1 MQLRAF
7 RALRPVPE
15 LAARVV
21 SPPYDVV
28 SRSEAV
34 ALAAGEP
41 MSFLHV
47 GRSDID
53 LPEDVDP
60 HDPRVYERARRNL
73 DGLAADGVLL
83 RDPDP
88 ALFVYREVMG
98 ARAQIGVV
106 GCVSVADYER
116 DVIRKHERTR
126 PDKEDDRTR
135 HILALDAHAEP
146 VLFAYRGSGEVDR
159 LVAAAVKAPALYD
172 LTTADGVHHTVWRA
186 PDAAALVD
194 AFARVPCAYVADGH
208 HRSAGAQRAAAER
221 RGGRPDGPGMNAGH
235 EWFPAVLC
243 PADQLEI
250 LPYHRLVRDLGG
262 LTAADVLA
270 RLGRMGRVHPAA
282 EAAPPRAGTF
292 GIYLERRWHLLEL
305 EADSANRGD
314 PLRSLDVWLLG
325 ERVLGPVL
333 GVRDQGAD
341 ARLDFVGGIRGTRT
355 LEAAV
360 DTGEAALAVSMFPT
374 SMPQLM
380 AVADAGAIMPPKS
393 TWFEPKL
400 LSGFFVHPLD

>member
-28 SRSEAV
+28 SRSEAA

-73 DGLAADGVLL
+73 DGLAADGVLV
-83 RDPDP
+83 RDTDP

-98 ARAQIGVV
+98 TRTQIGVV

-135 HILALDAHAEP
+135 HILTLEAHAEP
-146 VLFAYRGSGEVDR
+146 VLFAYRGSAEVDR
-159 LVAAAVKAPALYD
+159 LVAAAVKEPPLYD
-172 LTTADGVHHTVWRA
+172 LTTADGVHHTVWKA

-208 HRSAGAQRAAAER
+208 HRSAGARRAAAER
-221 RGGRPDGPGMNAGH
+221 RGRDPHGADAEH
-235 EWFPAVLC
+235 EWFPAALC
-243 PADQLEI
+243 PADQLAI

-262 LTAADVLA
+262 LTAAEVLA
-270 RLGRMGRVHPAA
+270 RLGRAGRLSPSAG
-282 EAAPPRAGTF
+282 AAPPRAGSF
-292 GIYLERRWHLLEL
+292 CIYLERRWHLLEL
-305 EADSANRGD
+305 APDSVDRAD

-333 GVRDQGAD
+333 GITDQGTD
-341 ARLDFVGGIRGTRT
+341 ARLDFVGGIRGTRA
-355 LEAAV
+355 LEARV
-360 DTGEAALAVSMFPT
+360 DAGEAALAVSMFPT
-374 SMPQLM
+374 SMEQLM

>member
-28 SRSEAV
+28 SRSEAA

-73 DGLAADGVLL
+73 DGLAADGVLV

-135 HILALDAHAEP
+135 HILTLEAHAEP
-146 VLFAYRGSGEVDR
+146 VLFAYRGSAEVDR

-172 LTTADGVHHTVWRA
+172 LTTADGVRHTVWRA

-208 HRSAGAQRAAAER
+208 HRSAGARRAAAER
-221 RGGRPDGPGMNAGH
+221 RGRDPRGVDAEH
-235 EWFPAVLC
+235 EWFPAALC
-243 PADQLEI
+243 PADQLAI

-262 LTAADVLA
+262 LTAAEVLA
-270 RLGRMGRVHPAA
+270 RLGRAGRLSPAA
-282 EAAPPRAGTF
+282 GAAPPRAGSF
-292 GIYLERRWHLLEL
+292 CIYLERRWHLLEL
-305 EADSANRGD
+305 APDSVDRAD

-333 GVRDQGAD
+333 GITDQGTD
-341 ARLDFVGGIRGTRT
+341 ARLDFVGGIRGTRA
-355 LEAAV
+355 LEARV
-360 DTGEAALAVSMFPT
+360 DAGEAALAVSMFPT
-374 SMPQLM
+374 SMEQLM

>member
-28 SRSEAV
+28 SRSEAA
-34 ALAAGEP
+34 ALAAGEA

-47 GRSDID
+47 VRSDID
-53 LPEDVDP
+53 LPEDVGP
-60 HDPRVYERARRNL
+60 HDPRVYAQARRNL
-73 DGLAADGVLL
+73 DGFAADGVLV
-83 RDPDP
+83 RDTDP

-98 ARAQIGVV
+98 ARAQVGVV

-135 HILALDAHAEP
+135 HILALEAHAEP
-146 VLFAYRGSGEVDR
+146 VLFAYRGSTEVDR

-172 LTTADGVHHTVWRA
+172 LTTANGVRHTVWKA
-186 PDAAALVD
+186 PDAPALVD

-208 HRSAGAQRAAAER
+208 HRSAGARRAAAER
-221 RGGRPDGPGMNAGH
+221 RGRDPNGADAEH
-235 EWFPAVLC
+235 EWFPAALC
-243 PADQLEI
+243 PADQLAI

-262 LTAADVLA
+262 LTTAEVLV
-270 RLGRMGRVHPAA
+270 RLGRAGRLSPSAG
-282 EAAPPRAGTF
+282 AAPPRAGSF
-292 GIYLERRWHLLEL
+292 CIYLERRWHLLEL
-305 EADSANRGD
+305 APDSVDRAD

-333 GVRDQGAD
+333 GITDQGTD
-341 ARLDFVGGIRGTRT
+341 ARLDFVGGIRGTRA
-355 LEAAV
+355 LEGRV
-360 DTGEAALAVSMFPT
+360 DAGEAALAVSMFPT
-374 SMPQLM
+374 SMEQLM

>member
-28 SRSEAV
+28 SRSEAA
-34 ALAAGEP
+34 ALAADEP

-47 GRSDID
+47 VRSDID

-60 HDPRVYERARRNL
+60 HDPRVYDRARRNL
-73 DGLAADGVLL
+73 DGLAADGVLV
-83 RDPDP
+83 RDIDP

-116 DVIRKHERTR
+116 DVVRKHERTR

-135 HILALDAHAEP
+135 HILTLEAHAEP
-146 VLFAYRGSGEVDR
+146 VLVAYRGSAEVDR
-159 LVAAAVKAPALYD
+159 LVAAAVETPALCD
-172 LTTADGVHHTVWRA
+172 LTTADGVRHTVWRA

-221 RGGRPDGPGMNAGH
+221 RGRDPRRVDGEH
-235 EWFPAVLC
+235 EWFPAALC
-243 PADQLEI
+243 PADQLAI

-262 LTAADVLA
+262 LTAAEVLA
-270 RLGRMGRVHPAA
+270 RLERVGRLSPAA
-282 EAAPPRAGTF
+282 GAAPLRAGSF
-292 GIYLERRWHLLEL
+292 CIYLERRWYLLEL
-305 EADSANRGD
+305 APDSVDRAD

-333 GVRDQGAD
+333 GITDQGTD
-341 ARLDFVGGIRGTRT
+341 VRLAFVGGIRGIRA
-355 LEAAV
+355 LEVRV
-360 DTGEAALAVSMFPT
+360 DAGEAALAVSMFPT
-374 SMPQLM
+374 SMEQLM

>member
-28 SRSEAV
+28 SRSEAA

-60 HDPRVYERARRNL
+60 HDPRVYDRARRNL
-73 DGLAADGVLL
+73 DGLAADGVLV
-83 RDPDP
+83 RDADP

-116 DVIRKHERTR
+116 DVIKKHERTR

-135 HILALDAHAEP
+135 HILTLEAHAEP
-146 VLFAYRGSGEVDR
+146 VLFAYRGSAEVDR
-159 LVAAAVKAPALYD
+159 LVAAAVKEPALYD
-172 LTTADGVHHTVWRA
+172 LTTADGVRHTVWRA

-208 HRSAGAQRAAAER
+208 HRSAGARRAAAER
-221 RGGRPDGPGMNAGH
+221 RGRDPRERDAEH
-235 EWFPAVLC
+235 EWFPAALC
-243 PADQLEI
+243 PADQLAI

-270 RLGRMGRVHPAA
+270 RLGRAGRLSPAA
-282 EAAPPRAGTF
+282 GAAPPRAGSF
-292 GIYLERRWHLLEL
+292 CIYFERHWHLLEL
-305 EADSANRGD
+305 APESVDRAD

-333 GVRDQGAD
+333 GITDQGTD
-341 ARLDFVGGIRGTRT
+341 TRLDFVGGIRGTRA
-355 LEAAV
+355 LEARV
-360 DTGEAALAVSMFPT
+360 DAGEAALAVSMFPT
-374 SMPQLM
+374 SMEQLM

>member
-28 SRSEAV
+28 SRSEAA

-73 DGLAADGVLL
+73 DGLAADGVLV

-135 HILALDAHAEP
+135 HILALGAHAEP
-146 VLFAYRGSGEVDR
+146 VLCSVSR
-159 LVAAAVKAPALYD
+159 
-172 LTTADGVHHTVWRA
+172 
-186 PDAAALVD
+186 
-194 AFARVPCAYVADGH
+194 
-208 HRSAGAQRAAAER
+208 Q
-221 RGGRPDGPGMNAGH
+221 RGGRPPG
-235 EWFPAVLC
+235 
-243 PADQLEI
+243 
-250 LPYHRLVRDLGG
+250 RR
-262 LTAADVLA
+262 A
-270 RLGRMGRVHPAA
+270 R
-282 EAAPPRAGTF
+282 
-292 GIYLERRWHLLEL
+292 
-305 EADSANRGD
+305 
-314 PLRSLDVWLLG
+314 
-325 ERVLGPVL
+325 
-333 GVRDQGAD
+333 
-341 ARLDFVGGIRGTRT
+341 
-355 LEAAV
+355 
-360 DTGEAALAVSMFPT
+360 
-374 SMPQLM
+374 
-380 AVADAGAIMPPKS
+380 
-393 TWFEPKL
+393 
-400 LSGFFVHPLD
+400 

>member
-28 SRSEAV
+28 SRSEAA

-47 GRSDID
+47 VRSDID

-73 DGLAADGVLL
+73 DGLAADGVLV
-83 RDPDP
+83 RDTDP

-135 HILALDAHAEP
+135 HILTLEAHAEP
-146 VLFAYRGSGEVDR
+146 VLFAYRGSTEVDR
-159 LVAAAVKAPALYD
+159 LVAAAVKAPSLYD
-172 LTTADGVHHTVWRA
+172 LTTADGVRHTVWRA

-208 HRSAGAQRAAAER
+208 HRSAGARRAAAER
-221 RGGRPDGPGMNAGH
+221 RGRDPRGMDAEH
-235 EWFPAVLC
+235 EWFPAALC
-243 PADQLEI
+243 PADQLAI

-262 LTAADVLA
+262 LTAAEVLA
-270 RLGRMGRVHPAA
+270 RLGRAGRLSPSAA
-282 EAAPPRAGTF
+282 AAPPRAGSF
-292 GIYLERRWHLLEL
+292 CIYLERRWHLLEL
-305 EADSANRGD
+305 APDSVDRVD

-333 GVRDQGAD
+333 GITDQGTD
-341 ARLDFVGGIRGTRT
+341 ARLDFVGGIRGTRV
-355 LEAAV
+355 LEARV
-360 DTGEAALAVSMFPT
+360 DAGEAALAVSMFPT
-374 SMPQLM
+374 SMEQLM

>member
-28 SRSEAV
+28 SRSEAA

-53 LPEDVDP
+53 LPEDIDP

-73 DGLAADGVLL
+73 DRLAADGVLV

-88 ALFVYREVMG
+88 ALFVYREAMG

-135 HILALDAHAEP
+135 HILTLEAHAEP
-146 VLFAYRGSGEVDR
+146 VLFAYRGSAEVDR

-172 LTTADGVHHTVWRA
+172 LTTADGVRHTVWRV
-186 PDAAALVD
+186 PEPAALVD

-208 HRSAGAQRAAAER
+208 HRSAGARRAAAER
-221 RGGRPDGPGMNAGH
+221 RGRGPHGEVQEH
-235 EWFPAVLC
+235 EWFPATLC
-243 PADQLEI
+243 PADQLAI

-262 LTAADVLA
+262 STSAEVLA
-270 RLGRMGRVHPAA
+270 RLGRAGRLSPAA
-282 EAAPPRAGTF
+282 EAAPPRAGSF
-292 GIYLERRWHLLEL
+292 CIYLERRWHLLEL
-305 EADSANRGD
+305 AADSVNRAD

-333 GVRDQGAD
+333 GITDQGAD

-355 LEAAV
+355 LEARV
-360 DTGEAALAVSMFPT
+360 DAGEAALAVSMFPT
-374 SMPQLM
+374 SMEQLM

>member
-28 SRSEAV
+28 SRSEAA

-60 HDPRVYERARRNL
+60 HDPRVYHQARRNL
-73 DGLAADGVLL
+73 DRLAADGVLV

-88 ALFVYREVMG
+88 ALFVYREVLG
-98 ARAQIGVV
+98 ARAQVGVV

-126 PDKEDDRTR
+126 PDKEEDRTR
-135 HILALDAHAEP
+135 HILTLDAHAEP
-146 VLFAYRGSGEVDR
+146 VLVAYRGTADVDR
-159 LVAAAVKAPALYD
+159 LVGDAMKAPALYD
-172 LTTADGVHHTVWRA
+172 LTTADGVRHTVWRA

-194 AFARVPCAYVADGH
+194 GFARVPCAYVADGH
-208 HRSAGAQRAAAER
+208 HRSAAARRAALAR
-221 RGGRPDGPGMNAGH
+221 RGGDPRGAEAEP
-235 EWFPAVLC
+235 EWFPAALC
-243 PADQLEI
+243 PADQLAI

-262 LTAADVLA
+262 LTAAEILT
-270 RLGRMGRVHPAA
+270 RLGRVGRLSAA
-282 EAAPPRAGTF
+282 AGAAPPRAGSF

-305 EADSANRGD
+305 APDSVDRTH
-314 PLRSLDVWLLG
+314 PLRSLDGWLLG
-325 ERVLGPVL
+325 ERILGPVL
-333 GVRDQGAD
+333 GIADQGTD
-341 ARLDFVGGIRGTRT
+341 PRLDFVGGIRGTQA
-355 LEAAV
+355 LEARV
-360 DTGEAALAVSMFPT
+360 DAGQAALAVSIFPT
-374 SMPQLM
+374 SMEQLM

>member
-28 SRSEAV
+28 SRSEAA

-73 DGLAADGVLL
+73 DGLAADGVMV
-83 RDPDP
+83 RDIDP

-135 HILALDAHAEP
+135 HILTLEAHAEP
-146 VLFAYRGSGEVDR
+146 VLFAYRGSAEVDR

-172 LTTADGVHHTVWRA
+172 LTTADGVRHTVWRA

-208 HRSAGAQRAAAER
+208 HRSAGARRAAAER
-221 RGGRPDGPGMNAGH
+221 RGPEPRAGDAEH
-235 EWFPAVLC
+235 EWFPAALC
-243 PADQLEI
+243 PADQLAI

-262 LTAADVLA
+262 LTAAEVLA
-270 RLGRMGRVHPAA
+270 RLGRAGRLSPSAG
-282 EAAPPRAGTF
+282 AAPPRAGSF
-292 GIYLERRWHLLEL
+292 CIYLERRWHLLEL
-305 EADSANRGD
+305 APDSVDRAD

-333 GVRDQGAD
+333 GITDQGTD
-341 ARLDFVGGIRGTRT
+341 ARLDFVGGIRGTRA
-355 LEAAV
+355 LEARV
-360 DTGEAALAVSMFPT
+360 DAGEAALAVSMFPT
-374 SMPQLM
+374 SMEQLM
-380 AVADAGAIMPPKS
+380 AVADAGVIMPPKS

>member
-15 LAARVV
+15 LAVRVV

-28 SRSEAV
+28 SRSEAA

-60 HDPRVYERARRNL
+60 HDSRVYEQARRNL
-73 DGLAADGVLL
+73 DGLVADKVLV
-83 RDPDP
+83 RDSDP

-98 ARAQIGVV
+98 ARAQIGLV

-135 HILALDAHAEP
+135 HILTLEAHAEP
-146 VLFAYRGSGEVDR
+146 VLFAYRGSTEVDR

-172 LTTADGVHHTVWRA
+172 LTTADGVRHTVWKA

-208 HRSAGAQRAAAER
+208 HRSAGARRAAAER
-221 RGGRPDGPGMNAGH
+221 RGRDRRGMDAGY
-235 EWFPAVLC
+235 EWFPAALC
-243 PADQLEI
+243 PADQLAI

-262 LTAADVLA
+262 LTAAEVLA
-270 RLGRMGRVHPAA
+270 RLERVGRLSPAA
-282 EAAPPRAGTF
+282 GAAPPRAGSF
-292 GIYLERRWHLLEL
+292 CIYLERRWHLLEL
-305 EADSANRGD
+305 APDSVDRAD

-333 GVRDQGAD
+333 GITDQGTD
-341 ARLDFVGGIRGTRT
+341 VRLAFVGGIRGIRA
-355 LEAAV
+355 LEMRV
-360 DTGEAALAVSMFPT
+360 DAGEAALAVSMFPT
-374 SMPQLM
+374 SMEQLM

>member
-28 SRSEAV
+28 SRSEAA
-34 ALAAGEP
+34 ALAAGAP

-47 GRSDID
+47 VRSDID

-60 HDPRVYERARRNL
+60 HDSRVYEQARRNL
-73 DGLAADGVLL
+73 DGLAADGVLV
-83 RDPDP
+83 RDIDP

-135 HILALDAHAEP
+135 HILTLEAHAEP
-146 VLFAYRGSGEVDR
+146 VLFAYRGSMEVDR
-159 LVAAAVKAPALYD
+159 LVADAVKAPALYD
-172 LTTADGVHHTVWRA
+172 LTTTDGVHHTVWKA

-208 HRSAGAQRAAAER
+208 HRSAGARRAAAER
-221 RGGRPDGPGMNAGH
+221 RGRDPRGVDAEH
-235 EWFPAVLC
+235 EWFPAALC
-243 PADQLEI
+243 PADQLAI

-262 LTAADVLA
+262 LTADEVLA
-270 RLGRMGRVHPAA
+270 RLGRAGRLSPAA
-282 EAAPPRAGTF
+282 GAAPPRAGSF
-292 GIYLERRWHLLEL
+292 CIYLERRWHLLEL
-305 EADSANRGD
+305 APDSVDRAD

-325 ERVLGPVL
+325 ERVLGTVL
-333 GVRDQGAD
+333 GITDQGTD
-341 ARLDFVGGIRGTRT
+341 ARLDFVGGIRGTGA
-355 LEAAV
+355 LEARV
-360 DTGEAALAVSMFPT
+360 DAGEAALAVSMFPT
-374 SMPQLM
+374 SMEQLM

>member
-28 SRSEAV
+28 SRSEAA

-60 HDPRVYERARRNL
+60 HDPRVYKQARRNL
-73 DGLAADGVLL
+73 DSLAADGVLV
-83 RDPDP
+83 RDTDP

-116 DVIRKHERTR
+116 DVIKKHERTR

-135 HILALDAHAEP
+135 HILTLEAHAEP
-146 VLFAYRGSGEVDR
+146 VLFAYRGSAEVDR
-159 LVAAAVKAPALYD
+159 LVAAVVKAPALYD
-172 LTTADGVHHTVWRA
+172 LTTADGVRHTVWRT

-221 RGGRPDGPGMNAGH
+221 RGRDPRGVDAEH

-243 PADQLEI
+243 PADQLAI

-262 LTAADVLA
+262 LTTAEVLA
-270 RLGRMGRVHPAA
+270 RLGRAGRLGPAA
-282 EAAPPRAGTF
+282 GAAPPRAGSF
-292 GIYLERRWHLLEL
+292 CIYLERRWHLLEL
-305 EADSANRGD
+305 APDSVDRAD

-325 ERVLGPVL
+325 ERLLGPVL
-333 GVRDQGAD
+333 GITDQGTD
-341 ARLDFVGGIRGTRT
+341 ARLDFVGGIRGTRA
-355 LEAAV
+355 LEARV
-360 DTGEAALAVSMFPT
+360 DAGEAALAVSMFPT
-374 SMPQLM
+374 SMEQLM

>member
-28 SRSEAV
+28 SRSEAA

-73 DGLAADGVLL
+73 DGLAADGVLV

-135 HILALDAHAEP
+135 HILTLEAHAEP
-146 VLFAYRGSGEVDR
+146 VLFAYRGSAEVDR

-172 LTTADGVHHTVWRA
+172 LTTADGVRHTVWRV

-208 HRSAGAQRAAAER
+208 HRSAGARRAAAER
-221 RGGRPDGPGMNAGH
+221 RGRDPRGVDAEH
-235 EWFPAVLC
+235 EWFPAALC
-243 PADQLEI
+243 PADQLAI

-262 LTAADVLA
+262 LTAAEVLA
-270 RLGRMGRVHPAA
+270 RLGRAGRLSPAA
-282 EAAPPRAGTF
+282 GAAPPRAGSF
-292 GIYLERRWHLLEL
+292 CIYLERRWHLLEL
-305 EADSANRGD
+305 APDSVNRAD

-333 GVRDQGAD
+333 GITDQGTD
-341 ARLDFVGGIRGTRT
+341 ARLDFVGGIRGTRA
-355 LEAAV
+355 LEARV
-360 DTGEAALAVSMFPT
+360 DAGEAALAVSMFPT
-374 SMPQLM
+374 SMEQLM

>member
-28 SRSEAV
+28 SRSEAA

-47 GRSDID
+47 GRSEID
-53 LPEDVDP
+53 LSENVDP
-60 HDPRVYERARRNL
+60 HDPRVYERARQNL
-73 DGLAADGVLL
+73 DGLVADRVLV
-83 RDPDP
+83 RDIDP

-98 ARAQIGVV
+98 ARAQTGVV

-135 HILALDAHAEP
+135 HILTLEAHAEP
-146 VLFAYRGSGEVDR
+146 VLFAYRGSAEVDR
-159 LVAAAVKAPALYD
+159 LVAAAVKGPALYD
-172 LTTADGVHHTVWRA
+172 LTTADGVRHTVWKA
-186 PDAAALVD
+186 PDAPSLVD

-208 HRSAGAQRAAAER
+208 HRSAGARRAAAER
-221 RGGRPDGPGMNAGH
+221 RGRDPNGADAEH
-235 EWFPAVLC
+235 EWFPAALC
-243 PADQLEI
+243 PADQLAI

-262 LTAADVLA
+262 LTAAEVLV
-270 RLGRMGRVHPAA
+270 RLGRAGRLSPSAG
-282 EAAPPRAGTF
+282 AAPPRAGSF
-292 GIYLERRWHLLEL
+292 CIYLERRWHLLEL
-305 EADSANRGD
+305 APDSVDRAD

-333 GVRDQGAD
+333 GITDQGTD
-341 ARLDFVGGIRGTRT
+341 ARLDFVGGIRGTWA
-355 LEAAV
+355 LEARV
-360 DTGEAALAVSMFPT
+360 DAGEAGLAVSMFPT
-374 SMPQLM
+374 SMDQLM

>member
-28 SRSEAV
+28 SRSEAA
-34 ALAAGEP
+34 ALAAGAP

-60 HDPRVYERARRNL
+60 HDPRVYERARQNL
-73 DGLAADGVLL
+73 DGLLAGGVLV
-83 RDPDP
+83 RDTDP

-116 DVIRKHERTR
+116 DVIKKHERTR

-135 HILALDAHAEP
+135 HILTIEAHAEP
-146 VLFAYRGSGEVDR
+146 VLFAYRGSVEVDR

-172 LTTADGVHHTVWRA
+172 LTTADGVRHTVWKA

-221 RGGRPDGPGMNAGH
+221 RGRHPRGMDGEH

-243 PADQLEI
+243 PADQLAI

-262 LTAADVLA
+262 LTAAEVLA
-270 RLGRMGRVHPAA
+270 RLGRVGRLGPAA
-282 EAAPPRAGTF
+282 GAAPPRAGSF
-292 GIYLERRWHLLEL
+292 CIYLERRWHLLEL
-305 EADSANRGD
+305 ASESVDRAD

-333 GVRDQGAD
+333 GITDQGTD
-341 ARLDFVGGIRGTRT
+341 ARLDFVGGIRGTRA
-355 LEAAV
+355 LEARV
-360 DTGEAALAVSMFPT
+360 DAGEAALAVSMFPT
-374 SMPQLM
+374 SMEQLM

>member
-28 SRSEAV
+28 SRSEAA

-47 GRSDID
+47 GRSEID
-53 LPEDVDP
+53 LSENVDP
-60 HDPRVYERARRNL
+60 HDPRVYERARQNL
-73 DGLAADGVLL
+73 DGLVADRVLV
-83 RDPDP
+83 RDIDP

-98 ARAQIGVV
+98 ARAQTGVV

-135 HILALDAHAEP
+135 HILTLEAHAEP
-146 VLFAYRGSGEVDR
+146 VLFAYRGSAEVDR
-159 LVAAAVKAPALYD
+159 LVAAAVKGPALYD
-172 LTTADGVHHTVWRA
+172 LTTADGVRHTVWKA
-186 PDAAALVD
+186 PDAPSLVD

-208 HRSAGAQRAAAER
+208 HRSAGARRAAAER
-221 RGGRPDGPGMNAGH
+221 RGRDPNGADAEH
-235 EWFPAVLC
+235 EWFPAALC
-243 PADQLEI
+243 PADQLAI

-262 LTAADVLA
+262 LTAAEVLV
-270 RLGRMGRVHPAA
+270 RLGRAGRLSPSAG
-282 EAAPPRAGTF
+282 AAPPRAGSF
-292 GIYLERRWHLLEL
+292 CIYLERRWHLLEL
-305 EADSANRGD
+305 APDSVDRAD

-333 GVRDQGAD
+333 GITDQGTD
-341 ARLDFVGGIRGTRT
+341 ARLDFVGGIRGTRA
-355 LEAAV
+355 LEARV
-360 DTGEAALAVSMFPT
+360 DAGEAALAVSMFPT
-374 SMPQLM
+374 SMDQLM

>member
-28 SRSEAV
+28 SRSEAA

-53 LPEDVDP
+53 LPEDIDP

-73 DGLAADGVLL
+73 DRLAADGVLV

-135 HILALDAHAEP
+135 HILTLEAHAEP
-146 VLFAYRGSGEVDR
+146 VLFAYRGSAEVDR
-159 LVAAAVKAPALYD
+159 LVAAAVKAPAVYD
-172 LTTADGVHHTVWRA
+172 LTTADGVRHTVWRV

-194 AFARVPCAYVADGH
+194 AFAHVPCAYVADGH

-221 RGGRPDGPGMNAGH
+221 RGRDPRGVDAEH
-235 EWFPAVLC
+235 EWFPAALC
-243 PADQLEI
+243 PADRLAI

-262 LTAADVLA
+262 LTAAEVLA
-270 RLGRMGRVHPAA
+270 RLGRAGRLSPAA
-282 EAAPPRAGTF
+282 GAAPPRAGSF
-292 GIYLERRWHLLEL
+292 CIYLERRWHLLEL
-305 EADSANRGD
+305 APDSVNRAD
-314 PLRSLDVWLLG
+314 PLRSLDVWRLG

-333 GVRDQGAD
+333 GITDQGTD
-341 ARLDFVGGIRGTRT
+341 ARLDFVGGIRGTRA
-355 LEAAV
+355 LEGRV
-360 DTGEAALAVSMFPT
+360 DAGEAALAVSMFPT
-374 SMPQLM
+374 SMEQLM

>member
-1 MQLRAF
+1 MQLRTF

-28 SRSEAV
+28 SRSEAA

-73 DGLAADGVLL
+73 DGLVADRVLV
-83 RDPDP
+83 RDTDP

-135 HILALDAHAEP
+135 HILTLEAHAEP
-146 VLFAYRGSGEVDR
+146 VLFAYRGSAEVDC

-172 LTTADGVHHTVWRA
+172 LTTADGVRHTVWRA

-221 RGGRPDGPGMNAGH
+221 RGRDPRGVDAEH

-243 PADQLEI
+243 PADQLAI

-262 LTAADVLA
+262 LTAAEVLA
-270 RLGRMGRVHPAA
+270 RLGRAGRLSPAA
-282 EAAPPRAGTF
+282 GAAPPRAGSF
-292 GIYLERRWHLLEL
+292 CIYLERRWHLLEL
-305 EADSANRGD
+305 APDSVDRAD

-333 GVRDQGAD
+333 GITDQGTD
-341 ARLDFVGGIRGTRT
+341 ARLDFVGGIRGTGV
-355 LEAAV
+355 LEARV
-360 DTGEAALAVSMFPT
+360 DAGEAALAVSMFPT
-374 SMPQLM
+374 SMEQLM

>member
-28 SRSEAV
+28 SRSEAA

-73 DGLAADGVLL
+73 DGLAADGVMV
-83 RDPDP
+83 RDTDP
-88 ALFVYREVMG
+88 ALFLYREVMG

-135 HILALDAHAEP
+135 HILTLEAHAEP
-146 VLFAYRGSGEVDR
+146 VLFAYRGSAEVDR

-172 LTTADGVHHTVWRA
+172 LTTADGVRHTVWKA
-186 PDAAALVD
+186 PDSPALVD

-208 HRSAGAQRAAAER
+208 HRSAGARRAAAER
-221 RGGRPDGPGMNAGH
+221 RGRDPRGVDAEH
-235 EWFPAVLC
+235 EWFSAALC
-243 PADQLEI
+243 PADQLAI

-262 LTAADVLA
+262 LTAAEVLA
-270 RLGRMGRVHPAA
+270 RLGRAGRLSPAA
-282 EAAPPRAGTF
+282 GAAPPRAGSF
-292 GIYLERRWHLLEL
+292 CIYLERRWHLLEL
-305 EADSANRGD
+305 APDSVDRAD

-333 GVRDQGAD
+333 GITDQGTD
-341 ARLDFVGGIRGTRT
+341 ARLDFVGGIRGTRA
-355 LEAAV
+355 LEARV
-360 DTGEAALAVSMFPT
+360 DAGEAALAVSMFPT
-374 SMPQLM
+374 SMEQLM

>member
-28 SRSEAV
+28 SRSEAA
-34 ALAAGEP
+34 ALAAREP

-60 HDPRVYERARRNL
+60 HDPRVYEQARRNL
-73 DGLAADGVLL
+73 DGLAADGVLV
-83 RDPDP
+83 RDIDP

-135 HILALDAHAEP
+135 HILTLEAHAEP
-146 VLFAYRGSGEVDR
+146 VLVAYRGSAEVDR
-159 LVAAAVKAPALYD
+159 LVAAAVKGPALYD
-172 LTTADGVHHTVWRA
+172 LTTADGVRHTVWRA
-186 PDAAALVD
+186 PDSAALVD

-208 HRSAGAQRAAAER
+208 HRSAGARRAAAER
-221 RGGRPDGPGMNAGH
+221 RGRGPRGMDAEH
-235 EWFPAVLC
+235 EWFPAALC
-243 PADQLEI
+243 PANQLAI

-262 LTAADVLA
+262 LTAAEVLA
-270 RLGRMGRVHPAA
+270 RLGRAGRLSPAA
-282 EAAPPRAGTF
+282 EAAPPRAGSF
-292 GIYLERRWHLLEL
+292 CIYLERRWHLLEL
-305 EADSANRGD
+305 APDSADRAD

-333 GVRDQGAD
+333 GITDQGTD
-341 ARLDFVGGIRGTRT
+341 ARLDFVGGIRGTGG
-355 LEAAV
+355 LEARV
-360 DTGEAALAVSMFPT
+360 DAGEAALAVSMFPT
-374 SMPQLM
+374 SMEQLM

>member
-28 SRSEAV
+28 SRSEA
-34 ALAAGEP
+34 AAFAAGEP

-73 DGLAADGVLL
+73 DGLVADRVLV
-83 RDPDP
+83 RDTDP

-135 HILALDAHAEP
+135 HILTLEAHAEP
-146 VLFAYRGSGEVDR
+146 VLVAYRGSTEVDR
-159 LVAAAVKAPALYD
+159 LVAAGVKAPALYD
-172 LTTADGVHHTVWRA
+172 LTTADGVRHTVWRA

-221 RGGRPDGPGMNAGH
+221 RGRDPRGVDAEH

-243 PADQLEI
+243 PADQLAI

-262 LTAADVLA
+262 LTTAEVLA
-270 RLGRMGRVHPAA
+270 RLGRAGRLSPAA
-282 EAAPPRAGTF
+282 GAAPPRAGSF
-292 GIYLERRWHLLEL
+292 CIYLERRWHLLEL
-305 EADSANRGD
+305 APDSVDRAD

-333 GVRDQGAD
+333 GITDQGTD
-341 ARLDFVGGIRGTRT
+341 ARLDFVGGIRGTRA
-355 LEAAV
+355 LEARV
-360 DTGEAALAVSMFPT
+360 DAGEAALAVSMFPT
-374 SMPQLM
+374 SMEQLM

>member
-28 SRSEAV
+28 SRSEAA

-73 DGLAADGVLL
+73 DGLAADGVLV
-83 RDPDP
+83 RDADP

-135 HILALDAHAEP
+135 HILTLEAHAEP
-146 VLFAYRGSGEVDR
+146 VLVAYRGSEEVDR

-172 LTTADGVHHTVWRA
+172 LTTADGVRHTVWRA

-208 HRSAGAQRAAAER
+208 HRSAAARRAAAER
-221 RGGRPDGPGMNAGH
+221 RGRDPRGVDAEH
-235 EWFPAVLC
+235 EWFPAALC
-243 PADQLEI
+243 PADQLAI

-262 LTAADVLA
+262 LTAAEVLA
-270 RLGRMGRVHPAA
+270 RLGRVGRLSPAA
-282 EAAPPRAGTF
+282 EAAPPRAGSF

-305 EADSANRGD
+305 APDSVDRAD
-314 PLRSLDVWLLG
+314 PLRSLDGWLLG

-333 GVRDQGAD
+333 GIADQGTD
-341 ARLDFVGGIRGTRT
+341 ARLDFVGGIRGTQA
-355 LEAAV
+355 LEARV
-360 DTGEAALAVSMFPT
+360 DAGEAALAVSMFPT
-374 SMPQLM
+374 SMEQLM

>member
-1 MQLRAF
+1 M
-7 RALRPVPE
+7 
-15 LAARVV
+15 
-21 SPPYDVV
+21 
-28 SRSEAV
+28 
-34 ALAAGEP
+34 
-41 MSFLHV
+41 
-47 GRSDID
+47 
-53 LPEDVDP
+53 
-60 HDPRVYERARRNL
+60 
-73 DGLAADGVLL
+73 
-83 RDPDP
+83 RDTDP

-135 HILALDAHAEP
+135 HILTLEAHAEP
-146 VLFAYRGSGEVDR
+146 VLFAYRGSAEVDR

-172 LTTADGVHHTVWRA
+172 LTTADGVRHTVWRA

-221 RGGRPDGPGMNAGH
+221 RGRDPRGVDAEH

-243 PADQLEI
+243 PADQLAI

-262 LTAADVLA
+262 LTAAEVLA
-270 RLGRMGRVHPAA
+270 RLGRAGRLSPAA
-282 EAAPPRAGTF
+282 GAAPPRAGSF
-292 GIYLERRWHLLEL
+292 CIYLERRWHLLEL
-305 EADSANRGD
+305 APDSVDRAD

-325 ERVLGPVL
+325 SASSVPSSASPIRAPMRGSTSWAASGARGRSRRRV
-333 GVRDQGAD
+333 D
-341 ARLDFVGGIRGTRT
+341 A
-355 LEAAV
+355 
-360 DTGEAALAVSMFPT
+360 GEAALAVSMFPT
-374 SMPQLM
+374 SMEQLM